1 MGLDISAYKRLQ
13 LLDVK
18 VNEDEEPLDPATG
31 AVLEDYTRVY
41 IEEVFAERAED
52 LVNGGFY
59 TYADRMG
66 FRAGSYSGYSEWRD
80 TLAKIAGY
88 LPVPYNRFGKSE
100 MRHDAAAWNATGG
113 PFWELIN
120 FSDSEGSI
128 GAKVSTKLL
137 DDFRQY
143 LPQARSE
150 GDAFLEKY
158 ISWMK
163 AFELAAD
170 SGAVR
175 FH

>member
-18 VNEDEEPLDPATG
+18 INEDEEPLDPATG
-31 AVLEDYTRVY
+31 DVLEDYTRIY
-41 IEEVFAERAED
+41 IEEVFADRAED
-52 LVNGGFY
+52 LLNGGFY
-59 TYADRMG
+59 AYADRMD
-66 FRAGSYSGYSEWRD
+66 FRAGSYSGYGEWRN
-80 TLAKIAGY
+80 TLARIAGY
-88 LPVPYNRFGKSE
+88 LPVPDNHRGKSE

-128 GAKVSTKLL
+128 GAKVSARLL
-137 DDFRQY
+137 EDFRQY
-143 LPQARSE
+143 LPQAKIE
-150 GDAFLEKY
+150 GDGFLEKY
-158 ISWMK
+158 NEWMR